1 MVWFYG
7 GGFQEGESTEYP
19 AFDLAAVTETII
31 VTVNYRVTVMG
42 FMMLPEL
49 LPPDSSTGTN
59 WGLLDQQQALRWVQ
73 NNIQAF
79 GGDPSRVTIFG

>member
-19 AFDLAAVTETII
+19 AFNLTALTDTII
-31 VTVNYRVTVMG
+31 VTVNYRVTVLG

-49 LPPDSSTGTN
+49 LPPGSNAGTN
-59 WGLLDQQQALRWVQ
+59 WGLLDQRQALRWVQ
-73 NNIQAF
+73 KNIQAF
-79 GGDPSRVTIFG
+79 GGDPKSVTIFG